1 MTAKRLTR
9 TALFGAVALIVFL
22 VENAFPPLMSFAPGA
37 KLGLSNAVVFLAI
50 MMLGYTDAFAVLL
63 IKLTLGSVFSGN
75 VAALMYSA
83 PAGLASFA
91 VMALLYRFAFD
102 RIGIPSISL
111 FAAVVFNAVQL
122 GIAGAISGV
131 NLMGLLPVMLVA
143 GVLAGFTVGLI
154 CWLTVRYI
162 PEKILFSAR

>member
-1 MTAKRLTR
+1 
-9 TALFGAVALIVFL
+9 
-22 VENAFPPLMSFAPGA
+22 
-37 KLGLSNAVVFLAI
+37 
-50 MMLGYTDAFAVLL
+50 
-63 IKLTLGSVFSGN
+63 
-75 VAALMYSA
+75 MYSA
-83 PAGLASFA
+83 PAGIASFA